1 MVAQS
6 EQSQSQM
13 MMNLNINNH
22 NNNSNS
28 SHHEFVPIF
37 CGKMHKKPSLIIQ
50 DMLDVLY
57 VMV

>member
-13 MMNLNINNH
+13 MMNLNINN
-22 NNNSNS
+22 SNS
-28 SHHEFVPIF
+28 SHQEFVPIF

-50 DMLDVLY
+50 DMLNVLY